1 MFMKQAFV
9 TGVAAATVL
18 VGFALAPANAD
29 FKEPVAPEV
38 KQAGMITVVAGH
50 SDEAV
55 RTSPETPQDQVYDMT
70 FGAYSSS
77 AIIADS
83 QKSAAAEE
91 PLVDYTFG

>member
-38 KQAGMITVVAGH
+38 KQVRLITVVAGH

-70 FGAYSSS
+70 YSE
-77 AIIADS
+77 APANLVVADA
-83 QKSAAAEE
+83 QE
-91 PLVDYTFG
+91 PRGVDQPIVDYTFG

>member
-29 FKEPVAPEV
+29 FKKPVTPEV
-38 KQAGMITVVAGH
+38 KQVGLITVVAGH

-70 FGAYSSS
+70 YGEAPTKLVVADAQEPRS
-77 AIIADS
+77 ADQTI
-83 QKSAAAEE
+83 
-91 PLVDYTFG
+91 VDYTFG

>member
-38 KQAGMITVVAGH
+38 KQVGMITVVAGH

-70 FGAYSSS
+70 YGAASS
-77 AIIADS
+77 ATIVADALQS
-83 QKSAAAEE
+83 PAAEE